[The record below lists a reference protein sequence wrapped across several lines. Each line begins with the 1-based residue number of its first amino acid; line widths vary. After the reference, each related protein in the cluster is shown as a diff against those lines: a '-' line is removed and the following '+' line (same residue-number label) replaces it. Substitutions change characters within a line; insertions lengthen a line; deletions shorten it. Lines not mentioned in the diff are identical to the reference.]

1 MVLNKRFKGYLLVS
15 DMDGTLINSKGEISD
30 ENINAIESFIK
41 EGGVFT
47 IATGRRIE
55 STRRYLNKLPV
66 TLPIILYNGTKIY
79 DFIKNKTIFE
89 VFLEEKIKNLIKK
102 LNLYD
107 SSLGIEIYCDEKVYI
122 FNPCRFTKR
131 FEKKGYTVNY
141 EIPKNIWDKKWTKIL
156 ILGEE
161 KQMDKLEENFK
172 IILEKVNLIR
182 SGENYLEILPCNIS
196 KGYTLKKLCNILK
209 IDESKVI
216 AVGDNMNDFEMLMNA
231 KYGFCV
237 DNGNKKLKDKA
248 NYICSSN
255 DKHAIE
261 YVINWIKKSA
271 KI

>member
-1 MVLNKRFKGYLLVS
+1 MNERFHGYLLVS
-15 DMDGTLINSKGEISD
+15 DMDGTLIDSKGEISD
-30 ENINAIESFIK
+30 KNINAIKNFIK
-41 EGGVFT
+41 DGGVFT

-79 DFIKNKTIFE
+79 DFIKNKTVFE
-89 VFLEEKIKNLIKK
+89 VFLEEKIKDLIKK

-107 SSLGIEIYCDEKVYI
+107 PSLGIEIYCEEKVYI
-122 FNPCRFTKR
+122 FNTCRFTKR
-131 FEKKGYTVNY
+131 FEKKGYKVNY
-141 EIPKNIWDKKWTKIL
+141 EVPESIWNKKWTKIL

-172 IILEKVNLIR
+172 IILEEVNLIR
-182 SGENYLEILPCNIS
+182 SGENYLEILPFNIS
-196 KGYTLKKLCNILK
+196 KGDTLKRLCNILN
-209 IDESKVI
+209 IDVSKVI

-237 DNGNKKLKDKA
+237 SNGNAKLKDKA

-255 DKHAIE
+255 DEHAIE
-261 YVINWIKKSA
+261 YVINYMRKSA
-271 KI
+271 DF